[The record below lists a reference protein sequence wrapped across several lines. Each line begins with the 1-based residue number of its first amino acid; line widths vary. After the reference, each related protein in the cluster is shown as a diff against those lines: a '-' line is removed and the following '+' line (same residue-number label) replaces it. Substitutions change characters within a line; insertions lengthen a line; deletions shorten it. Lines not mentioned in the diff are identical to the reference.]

1 MPLNCVVKKLGG
13 GGGGGGATSVC
24 ANGVFGGSKEEI
36 RLMYFTRVQMYF

>member
-1 MPLNCVVKKLGG
+1 MPLNCVVKKL
-13 GGGGGGATSVC
+13 GGGGATSVC